1 MDLQGNLEQSQ
12 EMLLKQSISLQQIQ
26 YLKLLA
32 MNVTELDQY
41 LYSVYE
47 ENPVVELSSSDNIES
62 ASDFFSWLNQSSTS
76 EDSQATSDDDAP
88 SEVTS
93 ANQILDEKKNLLSH
107 LKNQFDFSLR
117 EIDISLLNIL
127 LSSLDKKGY
136 LTITEEEIIQKGYD
150 AELVCEA
157 ISYLQSLE
165 PAGIGARNLAEC
177 LAIQLKR
184 KGVQDPVYF
193 DIVNQ
198 YLEDVSKGYFQKVAK
213 TLGCEV
219 KKIRDIYEEIKH
231 LNPIPAS
238 GFGNDPSFSC
248 IIPDVTVTKN
258 RNGELSIQYNKN
270 FESKISINQRYIDLG
285 SEDKE
290 AENYIKEKAAQAL
303 WVMKSIHSRQKTIEN
318 VVSAIVRTQQEFFL
332 NHSPLKPLTL
342 NDIANELSIHEST
355 VSRTVSG
362 KFLECKQGVFPLK
375 YFFTGKVSQVNDAI
389 ESSLSIT
396 NLKNRI
402 SAIIA
407 QENPK
412 KPYSDNDIIKILEE
426 EGITIAR
433 RTIAKYRSELGIPSS
448 SMRKK
453 Y

>member
-1 MDLQGNLEQSQ
+1 MQGNLQQSQ

-32 MNVTELDQY
+32 MNVTELDHY

-47 ENPVVELSSSDNIES
+47 ENPVVELSSSDNIENV
-62 ASDFFSWLNQSSTS
+62 SDFFSWLNKSSTS
-76 EDSQATSDDDAP
+76 EDSQTSSDDDAP

-150 AELVCEA
+150 SELVCEA

-177 LAIQLKR
+177 LAIQLER
-184 KGVQDPVYF
+184 KGIQDPVYF

-198 YLEDVSKGYFQKVAK
+198 YLEDISKGYFQKVAK

-332 NHSPLKPLTL
+332 NNAPLKPLNL

-362 KFLECKQGVFPLK
+362 KFLECKQGVLPLK
-375 YFFTGKVSQVNDAI
+375 YFFTGKISQISDST
-389 ESSLSIT
+389 ESSVSIT
-396 NLKNRI
+396 NLKQRI
-402 SAIIA
+402 SEIIA
-407 QENPK
+407 KENPK

-433 RTIAKYRSELGIPSS
+433 RTVAKYRSEMGIPSS